1 MNCHTHSR
9 HISTQRSLLSG
20 TEEVQIRVRLLH
32 AGSAARKEPMETQKN
47 SPKTLQECEE
57 KLKKLEEEN
66 QHLRESSST
75 FGQLAERLN
84 TTLEKERRAAVGDR
98 RQLPRPGGEQRH
110 SNGTSLKMVG
120 TSNDKD

>member
-1 MNCHTHSR
+1 
-9 HISTQRSLLSG
+9 
-20 TEEVQIRVRLLH
+20 
-32 AGSAARKEPMETQKN
+32 METHN
-47 SPKTLQECEE
+47 ESPKALQECEE

-98 RQLPRPGGEQRH
+98 RQLPRPSGEQRH